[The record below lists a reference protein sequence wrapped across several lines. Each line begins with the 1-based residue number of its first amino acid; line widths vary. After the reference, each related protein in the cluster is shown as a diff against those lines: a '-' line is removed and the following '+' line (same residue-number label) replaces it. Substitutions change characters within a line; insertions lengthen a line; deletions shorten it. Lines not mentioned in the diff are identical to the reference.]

1 MARKSLLPLLLAFFP
16 PLLLAQVRRPS
27 LGSHNVN
34 FEGLAD
40 GSAEGTTRIC
50 DLSEGRPLSNEYAAK
65 LAAFSG
71 PGFGALNGGVAAH
84 ACSLWDGLIPP
95 LGNHSFDGLG
105 FLAFSTIAVF
115 YGRTG
120 KPIAPETIRFDV
132 RVTNMR
138 IAFAGIDNHDAVV
151 ELWSGAYT
159 SYNDRGVLLRTYRLR
174 MTENLQTFDLTDD
187 NVRVA
192 YCITTNTL
200 LWRLSLCIGM
210 ESLSS
215 SHALTLVW
223 LVSLALPHRTC
234 TSTAF
239 GALRSIRPPRS
250 L

>member
-1 MARKSLLPLLLAFFP
+1 MLPLLLAFFP

-71 PGFGALNGGVAAH
+71 PGFGALNGGVPAH

-187 NVRVA
+187 NVRALLLHHHSSGVSFA
-192 YCITTNTL
+192 LEWRVSPLLTL
-200 LWRLSLCIGM
+200 SRS
-210 ESLSS
+210 
-215 SHALTLVW
+215 LVW
-223 LVSLALPHRTC
+223 LVSLARVRRTC

-239 GALRSIRPPRS
+239 GGLRSIRPPRS

>member
-71 PGFGALNGGVAAH
+71 PGFGALNGGVPAH

-105 FLAFSTIAVF
+105 FLAFSTMPSNEPPCAA
-115 YGRTG
+115 T
-120 KPIAPETIRFDV
+120 KLTSA
-132 RVTNMR
+132 
-138 IAFAGIDNHDAVV
+138 
-151 ELWSGAYT
+151 SG
-159 SYNDRGVLLRTYRLR
+159 
-174 MTENLQTFDLTDD
+174 
-187 NVRVA
+187 RVA
-192 YCITTNTL
+192 RKAAKRAAWDEL
-200 LWRLSLCIGM
+200 
-210 ESLSS
+210 
-215 SHALTLVW
+215 
-223 LVSLALPHRTC
+223 
-234 TSTAF
+234 
-239 GALRSIRPPRS
+239 
-250 L
+250 

>member
-1 MARKSLLPLLLAFFP
+1 MPPLLLAFFP

-71 PGFGALNGGVAAH
+71 PGFGALNGGVPAH

-187 NVRVA
+187 NVRA
-192 YCITTNTL
+192 L
-200 LWRLSLCIGM
+200 LLHHSWRLSLFAL
-210 ESLSS
+210 EWRVSPLLTLSRS
-215 SHALTLVW
+215 LVW
-223 LVSLALPHRTC
+223 LVSLSLSRTGPVRRLH
-234 TSTAF
+234 SAH
-239 GALRSIRPPRS
+239 
-250 L
+250 

>member
-200 LWRLSLCIGM
+200 LWRLSLCKWRV
-210 ESLSS
+210 SPL
-215 SHALTLVW
+215 LTLSRSFGS
-223 LVSLALPHRTC
+223 SLARVRRTC

-239 GALRSIRPPRS
+239 GGLRSIRPPRS